1 MTKLKR
7 LYFLFLLISFAPTI
21 YGQTFLN
28 GSFENNTVTNCI
40 IDIDNS
46 TFDSVMTNVK
56 GIGELQSLDIFY
68 FNDCPLFNSAQSGN
82 YFVSLENT
90 FDSTKSTAVSIK
102 LSDTLQIGNP
112 YSFCFFDRGLTLG
125 VGPIEIGICNNDS
138 SFGSLIYTSPTA
150 DTAWTQRTVSFN
162 APLTGNYIT
171 ARYKHSPPPY
181 NGVLIDNFHLCSAT
195 GISENNFGN
204 ELLLFPNPTF
214 GNFSID
220 LGRNYNSV
228 RITIIDLNGKVILSS
243 NYHESQL
250 LNFKLAEPAG
260 LYLLMIESG
269 GERAIFRLVKQ

>member
-1 MTKLKR
+1 
-7 LYFLFLLISFAPTI
+7 
-21 YGQTFLN
+21 
-28 GSFENNTVTNCI
+28 
-40 IDIDNS
+40 
-46 TFDSVMTNVK
+46 
-56 GIGELQSLDIFY
+56 
-68 FNDCPLFNSAQSGN
+68 
-82 YFVSLENT
+82 
-90 FDSTKSTAVSIK
+90 
-102 LSDTLQIGNP
+102 
-112 YSFCFFDRGLTLG
+112 
-125 VGPIEIGICNNDS
+125 
-138 SFGSLIYTSPTA
+138 
-150 DTAWTQRTVSFN
+150 
-162 APLTGNYIT
+162 
-171 ARYKHSPPPY
+171 
-181 NGVLIDNFHLCSAT
+181 VLIDNFHLCSAT